1 MAEAWEQWHGEIIGG
16 EYRLR
21 QYLGGSDHS
30 AVFLAERGG
39 EPQPV
44 ALKFVPAIPATADAQ
59 IARWELGKKLNHTD
73 LVRIVGAGR
82 CQLGNSP
89 FLYVVTERADENL
102 SQILPQRALT
112 ARETSD
118 MLRPVLDALGYLH
131 KNGFAHGH
139 IAPSNIMR
147 SRLVVLSLSLYL
159 AFAVIG
165 CTSKPPASSGNDMN
179 NQQSADNAGAGG
191 TTTSPGPAA
200 NTAPAAAPAPE
211 AMAPEPVKPA
221 VVPAGTA
228 LTVRLGET
236 LSSKTSQDGQS
247 FTGTLVNPVEA
258 GGATVIP
265 AGSSVSGTVVS
276 AKSAG
281 RFKGESLLALR
292 LDTITVKGTQRT
304 IQTSTVS
311 SGQKGK
317 GKRTATMIGGGAG
330 QVH

>member
-1 MAEAWEQWHGEIIGG
+1 MEE
-16 EYRLR
+16 
-21 QYLGGSDHS
+21 
-30 AVFLAERGG
+30 
-39 EPQPV
+39 
-44 ALKFVPAIPATADAQ
+44 
-59 IARWELGKKLNHTD
+59 
-73 LVRIVGAGR
+73 
-82 CQLGNSP
+82 
-89 FLYVVTERADENL
+89 
-102 SQILPQRALT
+102 
-112 ARETSD
+112 
-118 MLRPVLDALGYLH
+118 
-131 KNGFAHGH
+131 
-139 IAPSNIMR
+139 IMR
-147 SRLVVLSLSLYL
+147 SRLVVLTLSLYL

-200 NTAPAAAPAPE
+200 NTAPATAPAPE
-211 AMAPEPVKPA
+211 VKAPEPVKPA

-247 FTGTLVNPVEA
+247 FTGTLVNPVEG

-281 RFKGESLLALR
+281 RFKGESLLTLR

-330 QVH
+330 AGALIGGIAGGGKGAAIGALVGGGAGTAGAGLTGNRDVSFGAESAVTFKLSAPLEIPR

>member
-1 MAEAWEQWHGEIIGG
+1 MRISKALRVV
-16 EYRLR
+16 YRLSKQSR
-21 QYLGGSDHS
+21 DSSRILSTLRIDASSDTFS
-30 AVFLAERGG
+30 RME
-39 EPQPV
+39 E
-44 ALKFVPAIPATADAQ
+44 
-59 IARWELGKKLNHTD
+59 
-73 LVRIVGAGR
+73 
-82 CQLGNSP
+82 
-89 FLYVVTERADENL
+89 
-102 SQILPQRALT
+102 
-112 ARETSD
+112 
-118 MLRPVLDALGYLH
+118 
-131 KNGFAHGH
+131 
-139 IAPSNIMR
+139 IMR
-147 SRLVVLSLSLYL
+147 SRLVVLTLTLYL

-200 NTAPAAAPAPE
+200 NTAPATAPAPE
-211 AMAPEPVKPA
+211 VKAPEPVKPA

-281 RFKGESLLALR
+281 RFKGESLLTLR

-330 QVH
+330 AGALIGGIAGGGKGAAIGALVGGGAGTAGAGLTGNRDVSFGAESAVTFKLSAPLEIPR

>member
-1 MAEAWEQWHGEIIGG
+1 
-16 EYRLR
+16 
-21 QYLGGSDHS
+21 
-30 AVFLAERGG
+30 
-39 EPQPV
+39 
-44 ALKFVPAIPATADAQ
+44 
-59 IARWELGKKLNHTD
+59 
-73 LVRIVGAGR
+73 
-82 CQLGNSP
+82 
-89 FLYVVTERADENL
+89 
-102 SQILPQRALT
+102 
-112 ARETSD
+112 
-118 MLRPVLDALGYLH
+118 
-131 KNGFAHGH
+131 
-139 IAPSNIMR
+139 MR
-147 SRLVVLSLSLYL
+147 SRLVVLTVSLYL
-159 AFAVIG
+159 ALAVIG
-165 CTSKPPASSGNDMN
+165 CTSKPPATSGDTN

-200 NTAPAAAPAPE
+200 GTAPATPAPE
-211 AMAPEPVKPA
+211 MKAPEPVNPA

-281 RFKGESLLALR
+281 RFKGESLLTLR

-330 QVH
+330 AGALIGGIAGGGKGAAIGALVGGGAGTAGAGLTGNRDVSFGAESAVTFKLSAPLEIQR

>member
-1 MAEAWEQWHGEIIGG
+1 VSSMRPMRISKALRVV
-16 EYRLR
+16 YRLSKQSR
-21 QYLGGSDHS
+21 DSSRILSTLRIDASSDTFS
-30 AVFLAERGG
+30 RME
-39 EPQPV
+39 E
-44 ALKFVPAIPATADAQ
+44 
-59 IARWELGKKLNHTD
+59 
-73 LVRIVGAGR
+73 
-82 CQLGNSP
+82 
-89 FLYVVTERADENL
+89 
-102 SQILPQRALT
+102 
-112 ARETSD
+112 
-118 MLRPVLDALGYLH
+118 
-131 KNGFAHGH
+131 
-139 IAPSNIMR
+139 IMR
-147 SRLVVLSLSLYL
+147 SRLVVLTLTLYL

-200 NTAPAAAPAPE
+200 NTAPATAPAPE
-211 AMAPEPVKPA
+211 VKAPEPVKPA

-281 RFKGESLLALR
+281 RFKGESLLTLR

-330 QVH
+330 AGALIGGIAGGGKGAAIGALVGGGAGTAGAGLTGNRDVSFGAESAVTFKLSAPLEIPR

>member
-1 MAEAWEQWHGEIIGG
+1 MSSMRPMRIPKELRVV
-16 EYRLR
+16 YRLSKQSR
-21 QYLGGSDHS
+21 DSSRILSTLRIDASSDTFS
-30 AVFLAERGG
+30 RME
-39 EPQPV
+39 E
-44 ALKFVPAIPATADAQ
+44 
-59 IARWELGKKLNHTD
+59 
-73 LVRIVGAGR
+73 
-82 CQLGNSP
+82 
-89 FLYVVTERADENL
+89 
-102 SQILPQRALT
+102 
-112 ARETSD
+112 
-118 MLRPVLDALGYLH
+118 
-131 KNGFAHGH
+131 
-139 IAPSNIMR
+139 IMR
-147 SRLVVLSLSLYL
+147 SRLVVLTLSLYL

-247 FTGTLVNPVEA
+247 FTGTLVNPVES

-265 AGSSVSGTVVS
+265 AGSPVSGTVVS

-281 RFKGESLLALR
+281 RFKGESLLTLR

-330 QVH
+330 AGALIGGIAGGGKGAAIGALVGGGAGTAGAGLTGNRDVSFGAESAVTFKLSAPLEIPR

>member
-1 MAEAWEQWHGEIIGG
+1 
-16 EYRLR
+16 
-21 QYLGGSDHS
+21 
-30 AVFLAERGG
+30 
-39 EPQPV
+39 
-44 ALKFVPAIPATADAQ
+44 
-59 IARWELGKKLNHTD
+59 
-73 LVRIVGAGR
+73 
-82 CQLGNSP
+82 
-89 FLYVVTERADENL
+89 
-102 SQILPQRALT
+102 
-112 ARETSD
+112 
-118 MLRPVLDALGYLH
+118 
-131 KNGFAHGH
+131 
-139 IAPSNIMR
+139 MR
-147 SRLVVLSLSLYL
+147 SRLVVLTLSLYL

-200 NTAPAAAPAPE
+200 NTAPTAAPAPE
-211 AMAPEPVKPA
+211 AMAPEPVKPT

-247 FTGTLVNPVEA
+247 FSGTLVNPVEA
-258 GGATVIP
+258 GGATVIA

-292 LDTITVKGTQRT
+292 LDSITVKGTQRT

-330 QVH
+330 AGALIGGIAGGGKGAAIGALVGGGAGTAGAGLTGNRDVSFGAESAVTFKLSAPLEIPR

>member
-1 MAEAWEQWHGEIIGG
+1 MEE
-16 EYRLR
+16 
-21 QYLGGSDHS
+21 
-30 AVFLAERGG
+30 
-39 EPQPV
+39 
-44 ALKFVPAIPATADAQ
+44 
-59 IARWELGKKLNHTD
+59 
-73 LVRIVGAGR
+73 
-82 CQLGNSP
+82 
-89 FLYVVTERADENL
+89 
-102 SQILPQRALT
+102 
-112 ARETSD
+112 
-118 MLRPVLDALGYLH
+118 
-131 KNGFAHGH
+131 
-139 IAPSNIMR
+139 IMR
-147 SRLVVLSLSLYL
+147 SRLVVLTLTLYL

-200 NTAPAAAPAPE
+200 NTAPATAPAPE
-211 AMAPEPVKPA
+211 VKAPEPVKPA

-281 RFKGESLLALR
+281 RFKGESLLTLR
-292 LDTITVKGTQRT
+292 LDTITVKGAQRT

-330 QVH
+330 AGALIGGIAGGGKGAAIGALVGGGAGTAGAGLTGNRDVSFGAESAVTFKLSAPLEIPR